1 MKTLSLFPVYL
12 QALDEFATKLIQN
25 NHYAKEDVAT
35 RRDAVSTSGSFL
47 NFLKLKC
54 EKQLKYAADRI
65 L

>member
-1 MKTLSLFPVYL
+1 MQLFLEFNCNEMADFESLFLVHL

-47 NFLKLKC
+47 NFL
-54 EKQLKYAADRI
+54 
-65 L
+65 